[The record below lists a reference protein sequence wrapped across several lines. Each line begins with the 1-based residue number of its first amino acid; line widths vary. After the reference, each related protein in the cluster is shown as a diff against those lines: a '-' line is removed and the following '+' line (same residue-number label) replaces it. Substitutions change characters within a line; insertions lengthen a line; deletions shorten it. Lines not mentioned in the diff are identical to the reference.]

1 MYLPNRSPL
10 TAHRLRWSV
19 NLILLGAPGSGKGTQ
34 GVLIAERLGIPK
46 VSTGDLL
53 RAAVR
58 GATPLGQQAQGYM
71 EQGLLVPDEIVLGLI
86 EEVLESPDA
95 RQGML
100 MDGFPRTIA
109 QAEAVDRLLA
119 DRGRSVDRVPVID
132 VPEEELVK
140 RLLGRAAEQG
150 RADDTP
156 EAIRKR
162 LVVYEEQTAPLIAF
176 YDDKG
181 LVVKIDGLGSIDDIA
196 ERVREALG
204 R

>member
-1 MYLPNRSPL
+1 M
-10 TAHRLRWSV
+10 

-34 GVLIAERLGIPK
+34 GVLVADRLGIPK

-58 GATPLGQQAQGYM
+58 DATVLGQQAKGYM

-95 RQGML
+95 QHGIL
-100 MDGFPRTIA
+100 MDGFPRTIG

-150 RADDTP
+150 RADDAP
-156 EAIRKR
+156 EAVRKR

-181 LVVKIDGLGSIDDIA
+181 LVVKIDGMGSIDDVA
-196 ERVREALG
+196 ERVRESLG

>member
-1 MYLPNRSPL
+1 M
-10 TAHRLRWSV
+10 

-34 GVLIAERLGIPK
+34 GVLVAERLGIPK

-53 RAAVR
+53 RAAVHD
-58 GATPLGQQAQGYM
+58 ATPLGQQAKGYM

-95 RQGML
+95 QHGIL

-132 VPEEELVK
+132 ISEEELVK

-162 LVVYEEQTAPLIAF
+162 LVVYEEQTAPLISF

-181 LVVKIDGLGSIDDIA
+181 LVVKIDGMGAIDDIA
-196 ERVREALG
+196 KRVREALG
-204 R
+204 K